1 MSEKVLQDGDIV
13 VRAYGAL
20 RRITLNRPQALNAIT
35 LDMVATMTA
44 LLRAW
49 ADDPA
54 VGAVLLDGAGGRA
67 FAAGGDIRALYDAA
81 KSGDKELPEKFW
93 ATEYR
98 LNVLIARYPKPV
110 IALMDGVVM
119 GGGVGLSAHASHRIV
134 TERSSVAMPEVAHR
148 LFSRRRRLLRA
159 GARAGI
165 CRNLSRADRRARGAA
180 DAIYC
185 GLADLHIPA
194 ARLDELPA
202 ALADCRGMHDVKARL
217 DKFSVPPA
225 AGRLAAARSWI
236 DRCYGADT
244 VEEIFERLAR
254 SGEDEARAALE
265 TMRKMSPTSLKITL
279 RNIRSA
285 RSFEDVEQSFQQDY
299 RVSLACVAEH
309 DFIEGIRAAIVDK
322 DRNPA
327 WRPDTLEGVTPD
339 IVERHFRSARR
350 AGTEIRR
357 IGRGLIDDLLLAR
370 RVAHY
375 TQGRFV
381 TINCRSANGLLDHHV
396 GDGVEVAGIL
406 PRVDTQCD
414 SNALQSQ

>member
-1 MSEKVLQDGDIV
+1 MSETVLQDGDVV

-35 LDMVATMTA
+35 LGMVATMTA

-81 KSGDKELPEKFW
+81 KAGDKTLPEIFW

-134 TERSSVAMPEVAHR
+134 TERSSVAMPEVAIGYFPDVGACFVLAR
-148 LFSRRRRLLRA
+148 TAGFVGTYLALT
-159 GARAGI
+159 GARA
-165 CRNLSRADRRARGAA
+165 AAA

-202 ALADCRGMHDVKARL
+202 ALADSRGMHDVKARL
-217 DKFSVPPA
+217 DSFTAPPA
-225 AGRLAAARSWI
+225 AGRLAAARAWI
-236 DRCYGADT
+236 DRCYGVDT
-244 VEEIFERLAR
+244 VEEIFDRLAQCD
-254 SGEDEARAALE
+254 EEEARAALE

-285 RSFEDVEQSFQQDY
+285 LSFEEVEQSFQQDY

-309 DFIEGIRAAIVDK
+309 DFIEGIRATIVDK
-322 DRNPA
+322 DRNPV

-339 IVERHFRSARR
+339 MVERHFHS
-350 AGTEIRR
+350 
-357 IGRGLIDDLLLAR
+357 
-370 RVAHY
+370 
-375 TQGRFV
+375 
-381 TINCRSANGLLDHHV
+381 V
-396 GDGVEVAGIL
+396 G
-406 PRVDTQCD
+406 
-414 SNALQSQ
+414 ALELKFDN

>member
-1 MSEKVLQDGDIV
+1 MSESVVQDGDVV
-13 VRAYGAL
+13 VRELGAL

-35 LDMVATMTA
+35 LDMAVTMTA

-49 ADDPA
+49 AGDPA
-54 VGAVLLDGAGGRA
+54 VGAILLDGAGGRA

-81 KSGDKELPEKFW
+81 KAGDNLPAKFW

-134 TERSSVAMPEVAHR
+134 TERSSVAMPEVAIGYFPDVGACFV
-148 LFSRRRRLLRA
+148 LARA
-159 GARAGI
+159 PGFTGTYLALTGARMA
-165 CRNLSRADRRARGAA
+165 AA

-194 ARLDELPA
+194 ARLGELPA
-202 ALADCRGMHDVKARL
+202 ALADCRGHHDVKARL
-217 DKFSVPPA
+217 DKFSGLPA
-225 AGRLAAARSWI
+225 AGRLAAARLCI

-244 VEEIFERLAR
+244 VEEIFDRLAQ
-254 SGEDEARAALE
+254 SGEDEAGAALD
-265 TMRKMSPTSLKITL
+265 TMHKMSPTSLKITL

-285 RSFEDVEQSFQQDY
+285 LSFDRVEQSFQQDY
-299 RVSLACVAEH
+299 RISLACVAGH

-322 DRNPA
+322 DRNPV

-339 IVERHFRSARR
+339 IVERHFRTL
-350 AGTEIRR
+350 GE
-357 IGRGLIDDLLLAR
+357 LELK
-370 RVAHY
+370 
-375 TQGRFV
+375 F
-381 TINCRSANGLLDHHV
+381 
-396 GDGVEVAGIL
+396 
-406 PRVDTQCD
+406 D
-414 SNALQSQ
+414 S

>member
-1 MSEKVLQDGDIV
+1 MSESVVQDGDVV
-13 VRAYGAL
+13 VRAHGAL

-54 VGAVLLDGAGGRA
+54 VGAILLDGAGGRA

-81 KSGDKELPEKFW
+81 KSGDKKLPEQFW
-93 ATEYR
+93 ATEYH
-98 LNVLIARYPKPV
+98 LDVLIARYPKPV

-134 TERSSVAMPEVAHR
+134 TERSSVAMPEVAIGYFPDVGACFV
-148 LFSRRRRLLRA
+148 LARA
-159 GARAGI
+159 PGFTGTYLALTGARA
-165 CRNLSRADRRARGAA
+165 AAA

-194 ARLDELPA
+194 ARLSELPA
-202 ALADCRGMHDVKARL
+202 ALADSRGMHDVKARL
-217 DKFSVPPA
+217 DRFSTPPA
-225 AGRLAAARSWI
+225 AGRLAAARFWI
-236 DRCYGADT
+236 DRCFGADT
-244 VEEIFERLAR
+244 VEEIFDRLAQ
-254 SGEDEARAALE
+254 SGEDEAPAALE

-285 RSFEDVEQSFQQDY
+285 LSFEEVEQSFAQDY

-322 DRNPA
+322 DRNAA
-327 WRPDTLEGVTPD
+327 WRPDTLASVTPD
-339 IVERHFRSARR
+339 IVERHFRP
-350 AGTEIRR
+350 
-357 IGRGLIDDLLLAR
+357 
-370 RVAHY
+370 
-375 TQGRFV
+375 
-381 TINCRSANGLLDHHV
+381 V
-396 GDGVEVAGIL
+396 G
-406 PRVDTQCD
+406 
-414 SNALQSQ
+414 ALELKFEK

>member
-1 MSEKVLQDGDIV
+1 MSESVVQDGDII
-13 VRAYGAL
+13 VREHGAL

-35 LDMVATMTA
+35 LDMAVTMTA

-81 KSGDKELPEKFW
+81 KAGDNTLPETFW
-93 ATEYR
+93 ATEYK

-134 TERSSVAMPEVAHR
+134 TERSSVAMPEVAIGYFPDVGACFV
-148 LFSRRRRLLRA
+148 LARA
-159 GARAGI
+159 PGFTGTYLALTGARA
-165 CRNLSRADRRARGAA
+165 AAA

-194 ARLDELPA
+194 ARLSELPA
-202 ALADCRGMHDVKARL
+202 ALADCRGMHDAKARL

-236 DRCYGADT
+236 DRCYGADS
-244 VEEIFERLAR
+244 VEEIVEQLAQ

-265 TMRKMSPTSLKITL
+265 TMGKMSPTSLKITL

-285 RSFEDVEQSFQQDY
+285 LSFERVEQSFAQDY
-299 RVSLACVAEH
+299 RVSLACVAGH

-339 IVERHFRSARR
+339 IVERHFRPL
-350 AGTEIRR
+350 G
-357 IGRGLIDDLLLAR
+357 
-370 RVAHY
+370 
-375 TQGRFV
+375 
-381 TINCRSANGLLDHHV
+381 
-396 GDGVEVAGIL
+396 
-406 PRVDTQCD
+406 
-414 SNALQSQ
+414 ALELKFEK

>member
-1 MSEKVLQDGDIV
+1 MSEQVLQDGDVV
-13 VRAYGAL
+13 VRAHGAL

-54 VGAVLLDGAGGRA
+54 VGAILLDGAGGRA

-81 KSGDKELPEKFW
+81 KAGGDLPEKFW

-134 TERSSVAMPEVAHR
+134 TERSSVAMPEVAIGYFPDVGACFV
-148 LFSRRRRLLRA
+148 LARA
-159 GARAGI
+159 PGFIGTYLALTGAR
-165 CRNLSRADRRARGAA
+165 LGAA

-185 GLADLHIPA
+185 GLADLHIPS
-194 ARLDELPA
+194 ARLDEIPA
-202 ALADCRGMHDVKARL
+202 ALADSRGMHDVKARL
-217 DKFSVPPA
+217 DKFSAPPA
-225 AGRLAAARSWI
+225 AGRLAAARPWI
-236 DRCYGADT
+236 DRCFGADT
-244 VEEIFERLAR
+244 AEEIVERLTR
-254 SGEDEARAALE
+254 SDEADARAALE

-285 RSFEDVEQSFQQDY
+285 LSFEEVEQSFQQDY

-322 DRNPA
+322 DRNPL
-327 WRPDTLEGVTPD
+327 WRPDTLDGVTPE
-339 IVERHFRSARR
+339 IVDRHFRP
-350 AGTEIRR
+350 
-357 IGRGLIDDLLLAR
+357 
-370 RVAHY
+370 
-375 TQGRFV
+375 
-381 TINCRSANGLLDHHV
+381 V
-396 GDGVEVAGIL
+396 G
-406 PRVDTQCD
+406 
-414 SNALQSQ
+414 ALELKFEK

>member
-1 MSEKVLQDGDIV
+1 MTETVLQNGDIV
-13 VRAYGAL
+13 VRTHGAL
-20 RRITLNRPQALNAIT
+20 RRITLNRPQAFNAIT

-81 KSGDKELPEKFW
+81 KSGGGLPEKFW

-119 GGGVGLSAHASHRIV
+119 GGGVGLSVHASHRIV
-134 TERSSVAMPEVAHR
+134 TERSSVAMPEVAIGYFPDVGACFV
-148 LFSRRRRLLRA
+148 LARA
-159 GARAGI
+159 AGFVGTYLALTGARA
-165 CRNLSRADRRARGAA
+165 AAA

-202 ALADCRGMHDVKARL
+202 ALADSRGMHDVKARL
-217 DKFSVPPA
+217 DSFTAPPA
-225 AGRLAAARSWI
+225 AGRLAAARAWI
-236 DRCYGADT
+236 DRCYGVDT
-244 VEEIFERLAR
+244 VEEIFDRLAQCD
-254 SGEDEARAALE
+254 EEEARAALE

-285 RSFEDVEQSFQQDY
+285 LSFEEVEQSFQQDY

-309 DFIEGIRAAIVDK
+309 DFIEGIRATIVDK
-322 DRNPA
+322 DRNPV

-339 IVERHFRSARR
+339 MVERHFHS
-350 AGTEIRR
+350 
-357 IGRGLIDDLLLAR
+357 
-370 RVAHY
+370 
-375 TQGRFV
+375 
-381 TINCRSANGLLDHHV
+381 V
-396 GDGVEVAGIL
+396 G
-406 PRVDTQCD
+406 
-414 SNALQSQ
+414 ALELKFDN

>member
-1 MSEKVLQDGDIV
+1 MSENVLQDGDIV

-35 LDMVATMTA
+35 LDMVVTMTA

-54 VGAVLLDGAGGRA
+54 VGAILLDGAGGRA

-81 KSGDKELPEKFW
+81 KAGDKKLPEKFW

-134 TERSSVAMPEVAHR
+134 TERSSVAMPEVAIGY
-148 LFSRRRRLLRA
+148 FPDVGACFLLARA
-159 GARAGI
+159 PGFVGTYLALTGARA
-165 CRNLSRADRRARGAA
+165 AAA

-202 ALADCRGMHDVKARL
+202 ALADCRGMHDVKTRL

-225 AGRLAAARSWI
+225 AGRLAAARFWI
-236 DRCYGADT
+236 DRCYGADS
-244 VEEIFERLAR
+244 VEEIFDRLAR
-254 SGEDEARAALE
+254 FRRRRGARGAGNHAQNVADL
-265 TMRKMSPTSLKITL
+265 
-279 RNIRSA
+279 A
-285 RSFEDVEQSFQQDY
+285 QDHIAKHQ
-299 RVSLACVAEH
+299 VGA
-309 DFIEGIRAAIVDK
+309 IIRAGRAE
-322 DRNPA
+322 
-327 WRPDTLEGVTPD
+327 L
-339 IVERHFRSARR
+339 SA
-350 AGTEIRR
+350 
-357 IGRGLIDDLLLAR
+357 GLSRLAR
-370 RVAHY
+370 LRRQ
-375 TQGRFV
+375 T
-381 TINCRSANGLLDHHV
+381 
-396 GDGVEVAGIL
+396 
-406 PRVDTQCD
+406 
-414 SNALQSQ
+414 

>member
-1 MSEKVLQDGDIV
+1 MSETVLQDGDV
-13 VRAYGAL
+13 VARAHGAL

-35 LDMVATMTA
+35 LDMVVTMTA

-54 VGAVLLDGAGGRA
+54 VGAILLDGAGGRA

-81 KSGDKELPEKFW
+81 KAGDKTLPEVFW

-134 TERSSVAMPEVAHR
+134 TERSSVAMPEVAIGYFPDVGACFV
-148 LFSRRRRLLRA
+148 LARA
-159 GARAGI
+159 PGFTGTYLALTGARI
-165 CRNLSRADRRARGAA
+165 SAA
-180 DAIYC
+180 DVIYC
-185 GLADLHIPA
+185 GLADLHISA

-202 ALADCRGMHDVKARL
+202 ALAECRGHHDVKARL
-217 DKFSVPPA
+217 DKFSGPPA
-225 AGRLAAARSWI
+225 TGRLAAARFWI
-236 DRCYGADT
+236 DRCYGADS

-254 SGEDEARAALE
+254 CDEEDAHAALE

-285 RSFEDVEQSFQQDY
+285 LSFEEVEQSFAQDY

-339 IVERHFRSARR
+339 IVERHFRS
-350 AGTEIRR
+350 
-357 IGRGLIDDLLLAR
+357 
-370 RVAHY
+370 
-375 TQGRFV
+375 
-381 TINCRSANGLLDHHV
+381 V
-396 GDGVEVAGIL
+396 G
-406 PRVDTQCD
+406 
-414 SNALQSQ
+414 ALELKFEK

>member
-1 MSEKVLQDGDIV
+1 MSESIVQDGDIV
-13 VRAYGAL
+13 VREHGAL

-35 LDMVATMTA
+35 LDMAVTMTA

-81 KSGDKELPEKFW
+81 KAGDNTLPQTFW
-93 ATEYR
+93 ATEYK

-134 TERSSVAMPEVAHR
+134 TERSSVAMPEVAIGY
-148 LFSRRRRLLRA
+148 FPDVGACFLLARA
-159 GARAGI
+159 PGFTGTYLALTGARA
-165 CRNLSRADRRARGAA
+165 AAA

-194 ARLDELPA
+194 ARLGELPA
-202 ALADCRGMHDVKARL
+202 VLADCRGMHDVKMRL
-217 DKFSVPPA
+217 DKFSGPPA

-244 VEEIFERLAR
+244 VEEIVERLAQ
-254 SGEDEARAALE
+254 SDAQEARAALE

-279 RNIRSA
+279 RNVRSA
-285 RSFEDVEQSFQQDY
+285 LSFDHVEQSFAQDY
-299 RVSLACVAEH
+299 RVSLACVAGH

-327 WRPDTLEGVTPD
+327 WRPDTLEGVSPG
-339 IVERHFRSARR
+339 IVERHFRPL
-350 AGTEIRR
+350 G
-357 IGRGLIDDLLLAR
+357 
-370 RVAHY
+370 
-375 TQGRFV
+375 
-381 TINCRSANGLLDHHV
+381 
-396 GDGVEVAGIL
+396 
-406 PRVDTQCD
+406 
-414 SNALQSQ
+414 ALELKFEK